1 MANKVERF
9 RQLYTEV
16 NKEHHQANRGEL
28 HKLLAELEEEGYRI
42 EHAWGVYLHT
52 PSGDTI
58 VLDYWNE

>member
-1 MANKVERF
+1 MADKVEHF
-9 RQLYTEV
+9 RWLYTEV
-16 NKEHHQANRGEL
+16 NKDHRQSKREEMYN
-28 HKLLAELEEEGYRI
+28 LLAELEKEGYKI